1 KKKEKEV
8 NIDQN
13 KIKTLTTLILKAL
26 LKNRVNRV
34 HWIEL
39 LEKPSKITSDSTF
52 NKFLEKSFKDWL
64 GSEEKNSPYED
75 NNTFP
80 SKVIELLCSSVFLE
94 AKLYHAQWIEIV
106 DRRSCELQLDNSKWT
121 SDDIDNIRKYAKADL
136 QLWEKAFRH
145 MDNIPSEV
153 ESDAKKMETTSDE
166 FSRIFEYCL
175 RCSLWFRH
183 ESPMQPRLF
192 SLLGHTCTTLSKH
205 KQLFSI
211 MLCKF
216 LSNNLQR
223 IHDLLV
229 SSSSSSSSS
238 SSTELKQ
245 SVASLDNVV
254 QEYKQFSESINRLRQ
269 MQRYLVDQDL
279 PATLKVLV
287 EESSKWEHQ
296 SFVQVEKHYEKDL
309 GIFAKHK
316 SSVELV
322 LRLQQ
327 SVAFNDI
334 WGNFT
339 DKYKTFHLPEAPFSI
354 FERVFEESKREWDH
368 YRE

>member
-1 KKKEKEV
+1 
-8 NIDQN
+8 I
-13 KIKTLTTLILKAL
+13 KIKSKHLTTLILKAL

-64 GSEEKNSPYED
+64 GSEEKNSPYEH

-121 SDDIDNIRKYAKADL
+121 SDDIDDIRKYAKADM

-153 ESDAKKMETTSDE
+153 ELDAKQMETTSDE

-175 RCSLWFRH
+175 RCGLWFRH
-183 ESPMQPRLF
+183 ESPMQPRLL

-211 MLCKF
+211 KLCKF
-216 LSNNLQR
+216 LSNNLQS
-223 IHDLLV
+223 IHDLV
-229 SSSSSSSSS
+229 SSS

-245 SVASLDNVV
+245 SVASLDNVI
-254 QEYKQFSESINRLRQ
+254 QEYKQFSESLKRLCQ
-269 MQRYLVDQDL
+269 MQRYLTDQDL

-287 EESSKWEHQ
+287 EDSSKWEHQ
-296 SFVQVEKHYEKDL
+296 SFVQVKKQYENDL
-309 GIFAKHK
+309 SIFAKYK
-316 SSVELV
+316 SSMDLI

-327 SVAFNDI
+327 SVAFNI
-334 WGNFT
+334 WKNSN
-339 DKYKTFHLPEAPFSI
+339 DKCKTLNLPEIPFSI
-354 FERVFEESKREWDH
+354 FERVFEESKR
-368 YRE
+368 